1 MKISKRVRN
10 GYALALVFALALPCL
25 VKVQTQAALAI
36 DVDEDCSLTVSVADS
51 EYRDEFADLSIPVSL
66 YKVADVD
73 ASGRYTAADAFAE
86 MKGSF
91 DKIGSRTT
99 AEEWSELTKEAVGC
113 LEGLD
118 PEYPVYTVKVEKTA
132 GGADAAEG
140 VFTGL
145 KPGMY
150 LVAPEAVYDKD
161 YAVQYQFTPY
171 LTALPSSDYALSG
184 AGSDEW
190 NYHTTIGLKADSQE
204 LPGKLDIVK
213 NLKNYNETL
222 GQVTF
227 VFQVDGYDENNNLV
241 YSNVASTTHQGAGS
255 ETVTVDGIPA
265 GLNVVV
271 TEVYRGASYEIEE
284 GTSEVSEPVKIWSG
298 IAVNGVGSD
307 GTVIIEEELRRPGAV
322 VTFSN
327 EYDGGNRGGYGV
339 TNHFKSDGADGWT
352 WENPTEPAGQ

>member
-10 GYALALVFALALPCL
+10 GYALALAFALALPCL
-25 VKVQTQAALAI
+25 VKVQTQAAQAI

-51 EYRDEFADLSIPVSL
+51 EYRDEFSDLSIPVSL

-73 ASGRYTAADAFAE
+73 ASGRYTMADAFAE
-86 MKGSF
+86 LKGSF
-91 DKIGSRTT
+91 DKIGSGTT

-118 PEYPVYTVKVEKTA
+118 PEYPVYTAKVEKTA

-171 LTALPSSDYALSG
+171 LTALPSSNYALSG

-204 LPGKLDIVK
+204 LPGKL
-213 NLKNYNETL
+213 
-222 GQVTF
+222 
-227 VFQVDGYDENNNLV
+227 
-241 YSNVASTTHQGAGS
+241 
-255 ETVTVDGIPA
+255 
-265 GLNVVV
+265 
-271 TEVYRGASYEIEE
+271 
-284 GTSEVSEPVKIWSG
+284 
-298 IAVNGVGSD
+298 
-307 GTVIIEEELRRPGAV
+307 LRIR
-322 VTFSN
+322 
-327 EYDGGNRGGYGV
+327 
-339 TNHFKSDGADGWT
+339 FKSDRGMIIPFIASCAAQGIITARKSRKIRCKLILYRIVLIIHSLRCHQIHSRLKPGEHTFCRIGASRCLLHLRCIHRILRIQ
-352 WENPTEPAGQ
+352 PLKASYRFFRKFRPFLRRCPASDLVKTSFQLCKCICHRISP